1 MYSFKGKREWKHL
14 SDILWLLRCVQIL
27 TRKQSEK
34 GISYWKAQTHPETP
48 RGLFRPWLALEIKFV
63 IDTLSWKKKKERKSF
78 SSSNYGYNFRKS
90 PFFLVSNFPT
100 INSVWKLCIS
110 YTLKSD
116 DILSMFVYIN
126 LCLVLIHSNL

>member
-14 SDILWLLRCVQIL
+14 SDILWLLRWVRIF

-63 IDTLSWKKKKERKSF
+63 IDTLSWKKRKEKKESRFPVVTMDIISE
-78 SSSNYGYNFRKS
+78 NHH
-90 PFFLVSNFPT
+90 FFLFP
-100 INSVWKLCIS
+100 IFLPLIQCENCVFHIHWKVMTFWACLF
-110 YTLKSD
+110 TLT
-116 DILSMFVYIN
+116 
-126 LCLVLIHSNL
+126 CA